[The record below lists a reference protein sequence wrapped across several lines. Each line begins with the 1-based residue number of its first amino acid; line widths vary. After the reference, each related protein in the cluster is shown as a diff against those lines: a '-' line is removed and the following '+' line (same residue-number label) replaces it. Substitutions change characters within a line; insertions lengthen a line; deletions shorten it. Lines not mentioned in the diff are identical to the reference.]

1 MKTIIAGGRE
11 FDDYELMTISLS
23 DLPWTITEVVSG
35 TARGAD
41 QFGELFAMDHDIPI
55 TRFPADWDKYGKS
68 AGPLRNEEMAE
79 YAEACVCFWNGSTHR
94 SGTYHMINF
103 AKERKLLLEVI
114 RYEPPKITGTWS
126 GTAIPA

>member
-41 QFGELFAMDHDIPI
+41 QLGELFAMDHDIPI

-79 YAEACVCFWNGSTHR
+79 YADACVCFWNGSTHR

>member
-79 YAEACVCFWNGSTHR
+79 YADACVCFWNGNTHR

>member
-79 YAEACVCFWNGSTHR
+79 YADACVCFWNGSTHR

>member
-23 DLPWTITEVVSG
+23 DLPLTITEVVSG

-79 YAEACVCFWNGSTHR
+79 YADACVCFWNGNTHR